1 MFEKRWVSLRTFS
14 RVVGMLI
21 YDAAS
26 GNKIGR
32 ITDFCMVEPGQVKGL
47 LIDGKGVFHR
57 NKFLPFEYIKSFGD
71 DGVMA
76 EALELSSVKK
86 EVGDVFFLHSHGIKG
101 KSFLTG
107 EGNKLGLLDDVYFD
121 EETGT
126 IVGYEVTD
134 GFFADIAE
142 GKKII
147 LHPSDLI
154 IGKDAVVVSVS
165 T

>member
-1 MFEKRWVSLRTFS
+1 MRTFS

-21 YDAAS
+21 YDRAS

-32 ITDFCMVEPGQVKGL
+32 ITDFCIEEPGKIKGL

-57 NKFLPFEYIKSFGD
+57 KKFLPFEHIISFGD
-71 DGVMA
+71 DGVMV
-76 EALELSSVKK
+76 EARALDSLSKEEDK
-86 EVGDVFFLHSHGIKG
+86 EVYFIHGHGIKG

-107 EGNKLGLLDDVYFD
+107 EGNKLGLLDDVYFE

-147 LHPSDLI
+147 HHPSDLI
-154 IGKDAVVVSVS
+154 IGKDTVVVSIS

>member
-1 MFEKRWVSLRTFS
+1 MRTFS

-32 ITDFCMVEPGQVKGL
+32 ITDFCLVEPGQVKGL
-47 LIDGKGVFHR
+47 LVDGKGVFHR
-57 NKFLPFEYIKSFGD
+57 KKFLPFEYIKSFGD
-71 DGVMA
+71 DGVMV
-76 EALELSSVKK
+76 EAHDLSSVTK
-86 EVGDVFFLHSHGIKG
+86 EDGEVFFLHGHGIKG
-101 KSFLTG
+101 KSFLTW
-107 EGNKLGLLDDVYFD
+107 EGNKLGLLDDVYFE

-147 LHPSDLI
+147 QHPADLI
-154 IGKDAVVVSVS
+154 IGKDTVVVSVS

>member
-1 MFEKRWVSLRTFS
+1 MRTFS

-21 YDAAS
+21 YDKAS

-32 ITDFCMVEPGQVKGL
+32 ITDFCIVEPGQVKGL
-47 LIDGKGVFHR
+47 IIDGKGVIHR
-57 NKFLPFEYIKSFGD
+57 KKFLPFEYITSFGD
-71 DGVMA
+71 DGIMA
-76 EALELSSVKK
+76 EAHELSSLKK
-86 EVGDVFFLHSHGIKG
+86 EDGEVFFLHSHGIKG

-107 EGNKLGLLDDVYFD
+107 EGNKLGLLDDVYFE

-147 LHPSDLI
+147 HHPLDLI
-154 IGKDAVVVSVS
+154 IGKDSVVVSVS